1 MKATQATNAYVYLVN
16 FIEIKA
22 NETNSKYNSTIVYK
36 ICFFRR
42 EITRL
47 YYINWQLTTPK

>member
-22 NETNSKYNSTIVYK
+22 NETIIRNTIVQLCTK
-36 ICFFRR
+36 FVFLG
-42 EITRL
+42 EKL
-47 YYINWQLTTPK
+47 LDYII